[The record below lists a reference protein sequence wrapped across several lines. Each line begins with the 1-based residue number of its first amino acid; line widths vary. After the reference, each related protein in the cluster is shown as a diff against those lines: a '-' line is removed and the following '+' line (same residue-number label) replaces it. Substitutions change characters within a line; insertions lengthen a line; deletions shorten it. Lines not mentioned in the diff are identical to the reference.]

1 MTSWLQNWQ
10 RRDFISSS
18 GSPVANR
25 TLIEYIAAL
34 LAEREASGQHVE
46 FEHVYGH
53 VGIEG
58 NEGADRLAN
67 VGATRPERS
76 ELDWY
81 MLREDA
87 ERRMEKQFLS
97 EQVRTW

>member
-1 MTSWLQNWQ
+1 M
-10 RRDFISSS
+10 
-18 GSPVANR
+18 PVANR
-25 TLIEYIAAL
+25 ALIEYIAAL
-34 LAEREASGQHVE
+34 LSEREASGQHVE

-58 NEGADRLAN
+58 NEGADGLAN

-76 ELDWY
+76 ELNWD
-81 MLREDA
+81 MLRENA
-87 ERRMEKQFLS
+87 EKRMEEQFLS